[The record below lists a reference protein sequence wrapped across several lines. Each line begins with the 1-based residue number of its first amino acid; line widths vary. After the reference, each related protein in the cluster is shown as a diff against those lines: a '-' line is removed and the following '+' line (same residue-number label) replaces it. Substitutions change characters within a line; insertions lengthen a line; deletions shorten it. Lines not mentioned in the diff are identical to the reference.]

1 MILTLAEVKAIP
13 AINISDTS
21 QDDWLTELIEACG
34 KRFESYCNQ
43 PIVQTTKTA
52 WQFIGTGESSYK
64 LPFTTA
70 VTLTAGSVY
79 ERADPA
85 DTWEQL
91 TEVYLEQIGDN
102 VFQLFNADGFIAG
115 YRYKCTIAVGFATI
129 PDDVRQAAMEYVTYF
144 YKRFGSGSSNDFITL
159 ESRAEN
165 AGGVVTSQKFIDL
178 DKMLKPFLQ
187 PYKILV

>member
-21 QDDWLTELIEACG
+21 QDDWLTELIDACG
-34 KRFESYCNQ
+34 KRFEKYCGQ
-43 PIVQTTKTA
+43 PLVQTTKTA
-52 WQFIGTGESSYK
+52 WQFIGTDESAYI
-64 LPFTTA
+64 LPFTTE

-102 VFQLFNADGFIAG
+102 VFQLFNADSFIAG
-115 YRYKCTIAVGFATI
+115 YRYKCTIAVGFATM

-144 YKRFGSGSSNDFITL
+144 YKKYGSGSSSDFVAL
-159 ESRAEN
+159 ESQAVN
-165 AGGVVTSQKFIDL
+165 QGGVVTSAKFSDI
-178 DKMLKPFLQ
+178 DKMLKQFLQ
-187 PYKILV
+187 AYKILV